1 MPSFDNRHA
10 KRGRL
15 MMLLLFHDVNIGFP
29 LVLIVLE
36 AFYEVLYHKG
46 FCFYLLSFLNQLILL
61 TFIFLSKFILVKI
74 ILIYLQSLK
83 SLSAFIPAIQPINP
97 NDQILAFVCLKTI

>member
-74 ILIYLQSLK
+74 NLSPK
-83 SLSAFIPAIQPINP
+83 SEVVVSFYSCHSTN
-97 NDQILAFVCLKTI
+97 KS

>member
-29 LVLIVLE
+29 LVLTVLE

-74 ILIYLQSLK
+74 NLSPK
-83 SLSAFIPAIQPINP
+83 SEVVVSFYSCHSTN
-97 NDQILAFVCLKTI
+97 KS

>member
-1 MPSFDNRHA
+1 
-10 KRGRL
+10 

-29 LVLIVLE
+29 LVLTVLE

-74 ILIYLQSLK
+74 NLSPK
-83 SLSAFIPAIQPINP
+83 SEVVVSFYSCHSTN
-97 NDQILAFVCLKTI
+97 KS